1 MINRDLISKINKNYF
16 GKYFLCF
23 IILRALDVSEEGTFS
38 YGTQTI
44 TVHVDT
50 LIEIRALGWGH
61 FGNVMLAEV
70 RNYSGFQMAV
80 KVS

>member
-1 MINRDLISKINKNYF
+1 MINRDLLSKFSKNYF

-23 IILRALDVSEEGTFS
+23 IILSRLDVSEEGTFS
-38 YGTQTI
+38 HGGQTI
-44 TVHVDT
+44 TVQVDT

-70 RNYSGFQMAV
+70 KNYPGFQMAV